1 MSATNV
7 HPKLERVVK
16 LGGSLLD
23 WPEFPRR
30 LRQWFAQQPPMPTGF
45 IVGGGAIVDCLRDAD
60 RVHQLGEEAAHW
72 LCIKAMS
79 ITAQMVAG
87 LLPELTL
94 LDAEQ
99 LLKLDQKTSNNPLP
113 ATWSIT
119 SDSIAARACT
129 LLGADELVL
138 LKSKSPPKFATLE
151 ELGADDYVDAYFPQA
166 SRQIAQIRFVNLRA
180 EVPNDLT
187 LQRTV

>member
-1 MSATNV
+1 MSAASV
-7 HPKLERVVK
+7 LPKLDRVVK

-30 LRQWFAQQPPMPTGF
+30 LRQWLAQQPPKPTGL
-45 IVGGGAIVDCLRDAD
+45 IVGGGAIVDGLRDAD
-60 RVHQLGEEAAHW
+60 RVHQLGDEAAHW

-79 ITAQMVAG
+79 LTAQMVAQ
-87 LLPELTL
+87 LLPELRL
-94 LDAEQ
+94 LDAEE
-99 LLKLDQKTSNNPLP
+99 LLTLDQKMSDTPLP

-138 LKSKSPPKFATLE
+138 LKSKSPKLATLE
-151 ELGADDYVDAYFPQA
+151 ELANDDYVDAYFPQA
-166 SRQIAQIRFVNLRA
+166 ARQIARIRLVNLR
-180 EVPNDLT
+180 EEPPTDVT
-187 LQRTV
+187 LQKPV

>member
-1 MSATNV
+1 M
-7 HPKLERVVK
+7 K

-23 WPEFPRR
+23 WPEFPQR
-30 LRQWFAQQPPMPTGF
+30 LRHWLSQQPPKSTAL
-45 IVGGGAIVDCLRDAD
+45 IVGGGALVDCIRDAD
-60 RVHQLGEEAAHW
+60 RVHQLGEEASHW

-94 LDAEQ
+94 LEAEE
-99 LLKLDQKTSNNPLP
+99 LLSLDQTKSENPLP
-113 ATWSIT
+113 ATWSVT

-138 LKSKSPPKFATLE
+138 IKSKSPPKCGTLK
-151 ELGADDYVDAYFPQA
+151 ELAQDEYVDAYFPKA
-166 SRQIAQIRFVNLRA
+166 AGQIAQIRLVNLRT
-180 EVPNDLT
+180 EVPTDVT
-187 LQRTV
+187 SQKSV